1 MKYLLPFTL
10 LAAVLL
16 TGCKYEDGPLVSIRS
31 AKNRVFGSKKVEA
44 YIVNGI
50 DSTFLFDSLY
60 AGTEYMTN
68 KESGIF
74 FDLHDANYNLTI
86 SDCAPGIWG
95 FHDSKAYYLYLS
107 FPGCNGREFWRRQEW
122 RVTRLT
128 QKDLWLESERP
139 NEQASLRFRSN

>member
-1 MKYLLPFTL
+1 MRHTLFYLL

-16 TGCKYEDGPLVSIRS
+16 TGCKYEDGPWVSIRS
-31 AKNRVFGSKKVEA
+31 AKNRVFGSKRIES

-60 AGTEYMTN
+60 AGTDYEDKGM
-68 KESGIF
+68 F
-74 FDLHDANYNLTI
+74 FDLHDANDNLWI
-86 SDCAPGIWG
+86 PYCAPGVWVFPDQKNFYI
-95 FHDSKAYYLYLS
+95 YLA
-107 FPGCNGREFWRRQEW
+107 FPGCNGREFWRWQEW